1 MIRVLL
7 PDLSVIYPLCVA
19 NMATPGA
26 VSARI
31 DSAETLWELP
41 LPILYPELL
50 EGILDGGH
58 RSGTFL
64 QHPIHWEYNH
74 EQKHHG
80 RIPGMIPDSP
90 GDSSQQQ
97 ENQGSPLP

>member
-1 MIRVLL
+1 M
-7 PDLSVIYPLCVA
+7 A

-26 VSARI
+26 VIARI
-31 DSAETLWELP
+31 ESAEMLWELP

-64 QHPIHWEYNH
+64 QHPVHWEYNN
-74 EQKHHG
+74 EQEYCG

-90 GDSSQQQ
+90 GDPSQQQ
-97 ENQGSPLP
+97 ENQGSPLR